1 MKRVRVLGLLLAVA
15 AILAVPVSHLVWGAP
30 PPGNK
35 QLICHIDEDG
45 TGKVLEI
52 SVHAIP
58 AHCAHH
64 AGDYT
69 SPPMGSPALVKG
81 AACPRLAANAVRVC
95 R

>member
-1 MKRVRVLGLLLAVA
+1 MKRVRVLGLLLAGA
-15 AILAVPVSHLVWGAP
+15 LLLAIPVSHLVWGAP

-64 AGDYT
+64 TRDYT
-69 SPPMGSPALVKG
+69 SPPAGTPALVKG
-81 AACPRLAANAVRVC
+81 AACNPLAANAVRVC